1 MAALE
6 GLAFVAAVFGGT
18 VATVILVLGRF
29 SGAHINPAVTV
40 ASMAGGQL
48 RRGLF
53 VPYIL
58 FQLVGGLAA
67 GLSLRLGFGATGLG
81 ANLGSTSLA
90 SGVSPVE
97 GVALEIV
104 GTFLLAMS
112 ALTAGS
118 RLKNP
123 ASRAILV
130 GGSLFLLIV
139 LIGPLTGASF
149 NPARSLGPSLFS
161 GYLSDQVVY
170 YVGPLVGGACAGL
183 TFEMLSDNNGK
194 KIDLVCVC

>member
-1 MAALE
+1 MPCASCKKECLAELLGTYLLVFVGPGSVIVASLLHMAALE
-6 GLAFVAAVFGGT
+6 SLAFVAAVFGGT
-18 VATVILVLGRF
+18 VAAVILVLGRF

-67 GLSLRLGFGATGLG
+67 GLSLRLGFGATDLG

-97 GVALEIV
+97 GV
-104 GTFLLAMS
+104 
-112 ALTAGS
+112 
-118 RLKNP
+118 
-123 ASRAILV
+123 
-130 GGSLFLLIV
+130 
-139 LIGPLTGASF
+139 
-149 NPARSLGPSLFS
+149 
-161 GYLSDQVVY
+161 
-170 YVGPLVGGACAGL
+170 
-183 TFEMLSDNNGK
+183 
-194 KIDLVCVC
+194 